1 MPFNCIFQCG
11 YFDNYHS
18 GLARSVLFFVTVY
31 IVKIS
36 TVLCSVGHGKYIYH
50 HWLGIFG
57 TCFARNT
64 ISLRANVSTYTL
76 GECILYVFA
85 PYIALYLD
93 CIRYV
98 RYYVN
103 SNLYH
108 YSRNTLLLDGTLH
121 IANVNQGNE
130 TRPDNHRVMC
140 ILVRMKT
147 F

>member
-1 MPFNCIFQCG
+1 MIYRDHNSIFEYNWQ
-11 YFDNYHS
+11 
-18 GLARSVLFFVTVY
+18 
-31 IVKIS
+31 KIG
-36 TVLCSVGHGKYIYH
+36 TCSVGHGKYIYH
-50 HWLGIFG
+50 HWLGICG

-103 SNLYH
+103 SNLYR
-108 YSRNTLLLDGTLH
+108 YSRTTYYIHYPGPWCCYDLAWLLARLLARN
-121 IANVNQGNE
+121 IAYIKV
-130 TRPDNHRVMC
+130 D
-140 ILVRMKT
+140 IIS
-147 F
+147 